1 MLSLAGEVTAPF
13 LRLKPGAWNIARR
26 MAVLKCGTS
35 AARAQVPEVEAK
47 VKKRLGSIVLSGA
60 CLLFVCSV
68 LVHPFGA
75 MKAQRSDKPLLL
87 DSSFDPQVMR
97 TLEKS
102 CQNCHSEK
110 TEWPWYSYVAPM
122 SWMIEND
129 VQRGR
134 SHMNLSRWNG
144 YNAEEQQEILSKMSI
159 LVRNRAMPLPRYL
172 LLHPE
177 AKLSDAEAAY
187 LYQWAR
193 GERKRLKAAAVE
205 ADATSSGGKQYGGQN

>member
-1 MLSLAGEVTAPF
+1 L
-13 LRLKPGAWNIARR
+13 
-26 MAVLKCGTS
+26 
-35 AARAQVPEVEAK
+35 
-47 VKKRLGSIVLSGA
+47 KKRFGSIVFLGA
-60 CLLFVCSV
+60 VLLAVCSV

-75 MKAQRSDKPLLL
+75 IKAQRSDKPLLL
-87 DSSFDPQVMR
+87 DSSFDPQVVK
-97 TLEKS
+97 TIEKS

-110 TEWPWYSYVAPM
+110 TEWPWYSYVAPL

-144 YNAEEQQEILSKMSI
+144 YNPEQQQEILSKMSV

-172 LLHPE
+172 MLHPE
-177 AKLSDAEAAY
+177 SKLSDAEVAY

-193 GERKRLKAAAVE
+193 SERKRLKAAGTE
-205 ADATSSGGKQYGGQN
+205 ADAPSSVGKQYGGQN

>member
-1 MLSLAGEVTAPF
+1 LKKSL
-13 LRLKPGAWNIARR
+13 R
-26 MAVLKCGTS
+26 
-35 AARAQVPEVEAK
+35 
-47 VKKRLGSIVLSGA
+47 SIVLSGA
-60 CLLFVCSV
+60 GLLGVSSV

-75 MKAQRSDKPLLL
+75 IKEQRSDEPLLL
-87 DSSFDPQVMR
+87 DSTFDPQVVR

-129 VQRGR
+129 VRLGR
-134 SHMNLSRWNG
+134 SHMNLSHWNG
-144 YNAEEQQEILSKMSI
+144 YNAEQQQEILSKMSV
-159 LVRNRAMPLPRYL
+159 LVRNRVMPLPRYL

-177 AKLSDAEAAY
+177 AKLSDAEIGY

-193 GERKRLKAAAVE
+193 SERKRLKAAAPE
-205 ADATSSGGKQYGGQN
+205 ADATSFDGKQSGGQN

>member
-1 MLSLAGEVTAPF
+1 M
-13 LRLKPGAWNIARR
+13 
-26 MAVLKCGTS
+26 
-35 AARAQVPEVEAK
+35 
-47 VKKRLGSIVLSGA
+47 KKRLRLLMLSGA
-60 CLLFVCSV
+60 SLIGVCSL
-68 LVHPFGA
+68 LVHPFGTI
-75 MKAQRSDKPLLL
+75 KAQRSDKPLLL
-87 DSSFDPQVMR
+87 YSTFDPEVVR

-134 SHMNLSRWNG
+134 SHMNLSHWNG
-144 YNAEEQQEILSKMSI
+144 YNPEEQQEILSKMSV
-159 LVRNRAMPLPRYL
+159 LVRNREMPLPRYL

-177 AKLSDAEAAY
+177 AKLSDAEVAY

-193 GERKRLKAAAVE
+193 SERKRLKAAAGE
-205 ADATSSGGKQYGGQN
+205 ADATSAAKQFGGQN